1 MSDQNLV
8 LDLDLELDVVLEV
21 EVDSRKQLAGSQTRL
36 LHLFA
41 SEVMVYVQVQV
52 HVQVYVQV
60 EAHVF
65 PGCCLP

>member
-1 MSDQNLV
+1 MNGDWTKAVSYQN
-8 LDLDLELDVVLEV
+8 LDLDLDLDVVLDV

-41 SEVMVYVQVQV
+41 SEVMVYVQV
-52 HVQVYVQV
+52 HVQV
-60 EAHVF
+60 EAQVF